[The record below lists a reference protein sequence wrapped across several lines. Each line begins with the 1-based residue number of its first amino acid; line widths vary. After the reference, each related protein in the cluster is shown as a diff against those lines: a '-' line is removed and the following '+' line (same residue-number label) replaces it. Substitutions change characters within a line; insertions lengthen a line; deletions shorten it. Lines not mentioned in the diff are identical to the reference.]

1 MVELDVGVV
10 GCDAACNLSFPQIQ
24 CERDVAVADEH
35 DRRRRQLERRAR
47 RLLREDVLPDV
58 ITSARME
65 ELNVVALGDGLET
78 PQERL

>member
-1 MVELDVGVV
+1 M
-10 GCDAACNLSFPQIQ
+10 
-24 CERDVAVADEH
+24 ADEH